1 MSPEESIILEQ
12 VTEEETAPAEPMIR
26 VRSLTRVFGEEPE
39 KAIELY
45 RAGRS
50 KQEIFK
56 ETGSTVALIDISF
69 DVMRGETFVL
79 MGLSGSG
86 KSTLLRCINRII
98 EPTSGEVWI
107 DGKDIVPMGEEELR
121 EVRRRKLGMIFQN
134 FALLPHRTVLENV
147 AFGLEIQGVPLEER
161 HRKAGEMLQMVG
173 LGGYEDSMP
182 DELSGGMKQR
192 VGLARALTSDPDIL
206 LMDEAFSALDPLI
219 RREMQDELLDLQQR
233 LGKTIVFVTH
243 DLDEA
248 LKLGDRIA
256 LMKDGA
262 IVQIGTPEEIL
273 TSPENE
279 YVEKFVA
286 DVDLTRVL
294 TAGVVMRRA
303 EPVAQWTAGPRVA
316 LHLMEEHD
324 ISCIFVVSR
333 QRQLRGRVTLDD
345 AVEAVRKG
353 KRLEDILITDVP
365 KVTPTTSLSDIISLV
380 VKNPYPVAVVDDA
393 GRLVGSISR
402 GAVLAALARKGED
415 TNATA

>member
-1 MSPEESIILEQ
+1 MTREESIILEQ

-192 VGLARALTSDPDIL
+192 VGLASGEIDFTTTGWLPHTHEHYWEQYGDQIDYVNENIPGAARIGLVVPTYVTIDSI
-206 LMDEAFSALDPLI
+206 E
-219 RREMQDELLDLQQR
+219 EMNDVADKFDGR
-233 LGKTIVFVTH
+233 IVGIEPGAGIMTRTEQAIEEY
-243 DLDEA
+243 DLDYELVA
-248 LKLGDRIA
+248 SSSASMAAELGSAINSEEWVVVTGWSPHWKFGRWDLK
-256 LMKDGA
+256 
-262 IVQIGTPEEIL
+262 
-273 TSPENE
+273 
-279 YVEKFVA
+279 F
-286 DVDLTRVL
+286 
-294 TAGVVMRRA
+294 
-303 EPVAQWTAGPRVA
+303 
-316 LHLMEEHD
+316 
-324 ISCIFVVSR
+324 
-333 QRQLRGRVTLDD
+333 LDD
-345 AVEAVRKG
+345 PKG
-353 KRLEDILITDVP
+353 VYGSAEDI
-365 KVTPTTSLSDIISLV
+365 VT
-380 VKNPYPVAVVDDA
+380 
-393 GRLVGSISR
+393 
-402 GAVLAALARKGED
+402 LARKDLKTDDPEAYAILQRFRWTSED
-415 TNATA
+415 IASVMTDIADGMPEEEAAKKWVENNRDKVDLWLGKA